1 MKIIIAGAGD
11 VGFHLAKMLASE
23 AQDIYLIDQNEE
35 RLQFISSQI
44 DVFTIIGDA
53 KSLDVLE
60 MADVNNC
67 DLLIAVT
74 ASEETNLMMSILAK
88 KFGTKRAI
96 ARINNV
102 DIIKNKKEN
111 HYY

>member
-11 VGFHLAKMLASE
+11 VGFHLAKMLSSE

-44 DVFTIIGDA
+44 DVFTILGDA
-53 KSLDVLE
+53 KPIDILNHATVTF
-60 MADVNNC
+60 C

-74 ASEETNLMMSILAK
+74 SQEETNLMVSILAK
-88 KFGTKRAI
+88 KFGTKRTI
-96 ARINNV
+96 ARINNME
-102 DIIKNKKEN
+102 IIKKNEEQ
-111 HYY
+111 H

>member
-11 VGFHLAKMLASE
+11 VGFHLAKMLSSE

-53 KSLDVLE
+53 KSLEILE
-60 MADVNNC
+60 
-67 DLLIAVT
+67 I
-74 ASEETNLMMSILAK
+74 SKI
-88 KFGTKRAI
+88 
-96 ARINNV
+96 
-102 DIIKNKKEN
+102 
-111 HYY
+111 